1 MQNHWSSS
9 FPQNFDVNE
18 SSLYQIPNI
27 NNFDQFVFLANKFR
41 NLFRNNFSYNTP
53 ISYEESYSF
62 LSALNKDT
70 SRIWYAISY
79 KEKWIGHFGVK
90 YLGDKNILLDNALRF
105 SPKGG
110 KPLFTD
116 IKNALISHIRLH
128 LPDYNILIVI
138 KKSNTL
144 SLNFHADVDFKNYSE
159 ISLYNKLELDP
170 THFSIMILEKL
181 I

>member
-9 FPQNFDVNE
+9 FPKNLEINE
-18 SSLYQIPNI
+18 SSLYQIPHI
-27 NNFDQFVFLANKFR
+27 DNFDQFVFLANKFR
-41 NLFRNNFSYNTP
+41 NLFRNNFSYNEP
-53 ISYEESYSF
+53 FSYEESYSF
-62 LSALNKDT
+62 LSALNKDS
-70 SRIWYAISY
+70 SRVWYAISFQ
-79 KEKWIGHFGVK
+79 EEWIGHFGVK
-90 YLGDKNILLDNALRF
+90 FLGDKNILLDNALRF

-116 IKNALISHIRLH
+116 IKNALISHIRLN

-144 SLNFHADVDFKNYSE
+144 SLNFHADVDFQDYPE
-159 ISLYNKLELDP
+159 VSLYKKLDLDP
-170 THFSIMILEKL
+170 AHFSIMILEKL

>member
-9 FPQNFDVNE
+9 FPKNLEINE
-18 SSLYQIPNI
+18 SSLYQIPYI
-27 NNFDQFVFLANKFR
+27 DNFDQFVFLANKFR
-41 NLFRNNFSYNTP
+41 NLFRNNFSYNEP
-53 ISYEESYSF
+53 FSYEESYSF
-62 LSALNKDT
+62 LSALNKDS
-70 SRIWYAISY
+70 SRVWYAISFQ
-79 KEKWIGHFGVK
+79 EEWIGHFGVK
-90 YLGDKNILLDNALRF
+90 FLGDKNILLDNALRF

-116 IKNALISHIRLH
+116 IKNALISHIRLN

-144 SLNFHADVDFKNYSE
+144 SLNFHADVDFQDYSE
-159 ISLYNKLELDP
+159 VSLYKKLDLDP
-170 THFSIMILEKL
+170 AHFSIMILEKL

>member
-9 FPQNFDVNE
+9 FPKNFEINE
-18 SSLYQIPNI
+18 SSLYQIPHI
-27 NNFDQFVFLANKFR
+27 DNFDQFVFLANKFR
-41 NLFRNNFSYNTP
+41 NLFRNNFSYNEP
-53 ISYEESYSF
+53 FSYEESYSF
-62 LSALNKDT
+62 LSALNKDS
-70 SRIWYAISY
+70 SRVWYAISFQ
-79 KEKWIGHFGVK
+79 EEWIGHFGVK
-90 YLGDKNILLDNALRF
+90 FLGDKNILLDNALRF

-116 IKNALISHIRLH
+116 IKNVLISHIRLN

-144 SLNFHADVDFKNYSE
+144 SLNFHADVDFQDYPE
-159 ISLYNKLELDP
+159 VSLYKKLDLDP
-170 THFSIMILEKL
+170 AHFSIMILEKL